1 MREAA
6 RARAPRHLLGEHA
19 RAGRRDRRPG
29 GAAGTNAW
37 WRDGSASLRLLVAGL
52 VAVAAAA
59 FVGTVPQAWEQARER
74 PGVFAT
80 LLALTLA
87 LTLVTVELRAGAR
100 VSVAGI
106 GLLTVGFALGPGAAL
121 AAAVAVALVHGA
133 RTRAEPARTVFN
145 ASTLAVAACA
155 ATGAFELL
163 EAAGWTMLD
172 RLGPALVA
180 GIVFW
185 TVNVGLLA
193 VAFSLLEGEPAR
205 AIWRERLRWLTPYYA
220 AFGPLALA
228 ATIAYDVGGVVGL
241 LAFLLPPALVLLSVR
256 RYVERTRSAV
266 DEIALR
272 NRDLSD
278 LFEFAGG
285 LAAQAHDGKALVAYA
300 EREIARLTGT
310 PAHVLVG
317 EDETRGEELA
327 AGGTRVGS
335 LVLEPGSGL
344 DAARWERLRDAILP
358 QLATA
363 LESTL
368 LVERVRK
375 THLDTIAALSRS
387 MEAKDLYT
395 GGHTER
401 VAEMAV
407 ALARRL
413 GYRGAELDAIEIG
426 ALLHDIG
433 KIGIPERILHKT
445 GPLDETEWALMK
457 QHPVI
462 SEYILSGIDFPAVV
476 RGIARWSHERVD
488 GAGYPDGLA
497 GRAIPLAARI
507 VFVADAF
514 DAITSDRPYRPAR
527 GTLEAIREIR
537 ANAGSQ
543 FSAEV
548 VAALEELARE
558 EPGLLLPRDL
568 AARVA

>member
-1 MREAA
+1 M
-6 RARAPRHLLGEHA
+6 LL
-19 RAGRRDRRPG
+19 
-29 GAAGTNAW
+29 
-37 WRDGSASLRLLVAGL
+37 ASLVAL
-52 VAVAAAA
+52 AAAA
-59 FVGTVPQAWEQARER
+59 FVAGVPETVERAAEQ
-74 PGVFAT
+74 PGVFAV
-80 LLALTLA
+80 LLGLTLG

-106 GLLTVGFALGPGAAL
+106 GLLAVGFTLGPGNAL
-121 AAAVAVALVHGA
+121 AAGLAVALVHGL
-133 RTRAEPARTVFN
+133 RTRASPARTAFN
-145 ASTLAVAACA
+145 ASVLGLAAGG
-155 ATGAFELL
+155 ATGVFELL
-163 EAAGWTMLD
+163 EQAGLTHLDRVVPALAAG
-172 RLGPALVA
+172 V
-180 GIVFW
+180 VFW
-185 TVNVGLLA
+185 AGNVGLLTL
-193 VAFSLLEGEPAR
+193 AFSLREGEPAL
-205 AIWRERLRWLTPYYA
+205 AIWSDRLRWLTPYYA

-228 ATIAYDVGGVVGL
+228 ATIAHDVAGVVGL
-241 LAFLLPPALVLLSVR
+241 SAFLFPPALVLLSVR
-256 RYVERTRSAV
+256 QYVERTRSAV

-272 NRDLSD
+272 NSDLSD

-285 LAAQAHDGKALVAYA
+285 LAAQAHDEQALVAYA
-300 EREIARLTGT
+300 EREVARLTGA
-310 PAHVLVG
+310 PVRVVVG
-317 EDETRGEELA
+317 EQETAGEPLV
-327 AGGTRVGS
+327 AGGVRVGS
-335 LVLEPGSGL
+335 LVLERRPGL
-344 DAARWERLRDAILP
+344 DTARWERLRDAIVP

-401 VAEMAV
+401 VAEVAV

-433 KIGIPERILHKT
+433 KIGIPERILHKA
-445 GPLDETEWALMK
+445 GPLDDSEWTLMK

-462 SEYILSGIDFPAVV
+462 AEYILSGIDFPPVV

-497 GRAIPLAARI
+497 GREIPLPAQI

-527 GTLEAIREIR
+527 GTVEAIEEIR
-537 ANAGSQ
+537 ANSGSQ
-543 FSAEV
+543 FSADV
-548 VAALEELARE
+548 VAALEQLARE
-558 EPGLLLPRDL
+558 EPALLMAKDL
-568 AARVA
+568 ATRVA